1 MINVLSRLEDL
12 ECTEFYK
19 NSDKLKE
26 LLKEGAVDYCSINGI
41 GFSWVSDSHIVLDE
55 EDDDVEIEIEY
66 LLDDIYFNFIDE
78 LEEQY

>member
-1 MINVLSRLEDL
+1 MINILSRLEDL

-26 LLKEGAVDYCSINGI
+26 LLKDGVIDYCSSNGI
-41 GFSWVSDSHIVLDE
+41 EFSWVSDSHIILDE
-55 EDDDVEIEIEY
+55 EDDDVEVEIEDV
-66 LLDDIYFNFIDE
+66 LDDIYFNFIDE